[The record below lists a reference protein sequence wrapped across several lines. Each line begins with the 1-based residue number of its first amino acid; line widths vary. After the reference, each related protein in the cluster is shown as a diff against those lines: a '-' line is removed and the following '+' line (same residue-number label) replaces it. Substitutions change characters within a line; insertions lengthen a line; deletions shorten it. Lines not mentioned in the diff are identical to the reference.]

1 METRIL
7 GAGWRKSSLSGGEN
21 CVELACGA
29 GWAAARD
36 SKNKGRSLP
45 LDPVA
50 FSAFRNA
57 AKAGRLD
64 R

>member
-1 METRIL
+1 MRN
-7 GAGWRKSSLSGGEN
+7 AGWRKSSLSGGGEN
-21 CVELACGA
+21 CVELARAEGC
-29 GWAAARD
+29 AAARD

-45 LDPVA
+45 LSLGA
-50 FSAFRNA
+50 FGAFRDA